1 MCNCDDDLVISDVI
15 AHASMIG
22 SSKNVF
28 ERTTIYDTSQ
38 CFHDDYFNQ
47 TIPVAEEMATLART
61 QITRLSTNDDFKSNT
76 LYADVHVSSIH
87 NGPVKIYDKLSIESL
102 NTCGLKRK
110 TDYPEFQ
117 NLINQYDVFFLHRRT
132 ETGQ

>member
-1 MCNCDDDLVISDVI
+1 M
-15 AHASMIG
+15 
-22 SSKNVF
+22 F

-47 TIPVAEEMATLART
+47 TTPVEVEMTTLTRT

-76 LYADVHVSSIH
+76 LYADVSSTH
-87 NGPVKIYDKLSIESL
+87 NGPVKIYDKLSIGRL

-110 TDYPEFQ
+110 TD
-117 NLINQYDVFFLHRRT
+117 
-132 ETGQ
+132 